1 VEGVEVERIDSKVV
15 YEGKIATVRVERF
28 RYPDGSTGEREV
40 VEHPGAVAMIAHD
53 DLHIYLVRQPRE
65 AVGEDA
71 LLELPAGKLDVEGES
86 PLECAQR
93 ELAEEIG
100 KSADDWRELKRLYTT
115 PGFAAEQVTIFLATE
130 LHDLDHEPDP
140 EERIEIVPWPLSE
153 LDRAIEACEDA
164 KSLIGLML
172 LFEMRRRGDA

>member
-1 VEGVEVERIDSKVV
+1 MERIDSKVV
-15 YEGKIATVRVERF
+15 YEGKIATVRIDTF

-65 AVGEDA
+65 AVDEDD

-100 KSADDWRELKRLYTT
+100 KSAAHWEELKRFYTT
-115 PGFAAEQVTIFLATE
+115 PGFAAEQVTVFLAT
-130 LHDLDHEPDP
+130 DLQDLEHEPDP

-172 LFEMRRRGDA
+172 FFEMRQRGDA

>member
-1 VEGVEVERIDSKVV
+1 VERIDSRIV

-28 RYPDGSTGEREV
+28 RHSDGSTSEREV
-40 VEHPGAVAMIAHD
+40 VEHPGAVAMVAHD

-65 AVGEDA
+65 AVGADE
-71 LLELPAGKLDVEGES
+71 LLELPAGKLDVPGES

-93 ELAEEIG
+93 ELAEEAG
-100 KSADDWRELKRLYTT
+100 KSAGSWQALKRFYTT
-115 PGFAAEQVTIFLATE
+115 PGFAAEQVTVFLAT
-130 LHDLDHEPDP
+130 DLNDVEHEPSG

-153 LDRAIEACEDA
+153 LDRAIEVCEDA

-172 LFEMRRRGDA
+172 FFELRRRGDA